1 MSSFDLAQLVAD
13 ELGIARWQAAN
24 TVELLD
30 DGNTVPFIARY
41 RKERTGELDEETLW
55 RLSERAAALRALE
68 ERRQEVRRLL
78 AEQDKLTPELEEAL
92 AAAETL
98 QRIEDLYRPYRPKR
112 RTRGQMAREKG
123 LTPLAEAILTL
134 TWPAGVAPEAGEEE
148 LAAGFVDPAK
158 GVSTVEEALAGA
170 LDIVAEDVSDD
181 ADIRSLARE
190 LTRRRGAL
198 VCERAKD
205 ADPEIAREYETYH
218 EFTEKIGRL
227 RPHQVLAIN
236 RGERQG
242 ALKVRVE
249 IDAAAVT
256 DAISDVLVQRQGL
269 RPGLIRDIK
278 RGEQRLASNPDPVV
292 RVLAPLLLRA
302 VDDGYRRLLGPAVER
317 DIRSSL
323 TEVAEEHAIG
333 VFAKNLRQLLLQPP
347 APSTAAVIGIDPGYR
362 TGCKV
367 AVVDATGALLATET
381 IYPHPPQKRWEEAQE
396 LLEALARRHDAGI
409 IAIGNGTASRETE
422 RLVAELIRRLDGV
435 RYIVVNEAGASV
447 YSASK
452 LAREE
457 FPHLDVSE
465 RSAVSIARRLQD
477 PLAELVKIEPK
488 ALGVGQYQHDV
499 PEKELAQALHGV
511 VESAVNTVGV
521 DLNTASVPL
530 LSYVAG
536 ITATVA
542 ANIVRHREA
551 NGPFP
556 NRQALLDVPRLG
568 PKTFEQC
575 AGFLRVPE
583 SANPLDNTPIHPESY
598 GVAERLLQDL
608 GFGLEDVAGP
618 RRQELQAALRAL
630 DVAAW
635 AQRLGVGEP
644 TLADIVEALQRP
656 GRDPREDLPPPI
668 LRTDV
673 LTLEDLKPGMVLSG
687 TVRNVV
693 DFGAFVDI
701 GVQQDG
707 LVHISELSD
716 QYIRHPLDAVSVGD
730 IVQVRVLAVDPE
742 RGRISLSMR
751 QAQS

>member
-1 MSSFDLAQLVAD
+1 MDGSDRTTTEANPFTATILAQLSQELNLAPGHVERVVA
-13 ELGIARWQAAN
+13 
-24 TVELLD
+24 LLD
-30 DGNTVPFIARY
+30 EGNTIPFLARY
-41 RKERTGELDEETLW
+41 RKEQTGGLDEE
-55 RLSERAAALRALE
+55 ALRTL
-68 ERRQEVRRLL
+68 QDRLGYLRNL
-78 AEQDKLTPELEEAL
+78 AERKAEVLRLIDEQGALTPELRQAVEEAT
-92 AAAETL
+92 TL
-98 QRIEDLYRPYRPKR
+98 QRVEDLYRPFRPKR
-112 RTRGQMAREKG
+112 RTRASVARERG
-123 LTPLAEAILTL
+123 LQPLADWLL
-134 TWPAGVAPEAGEEE
+134 SRPATGAPEEE
-148 LAAGFVDPAK
+148 AARFVDAAR
-158 GVSTVEEALAGA
+158 GVEGVEDALAGA
-170 LDIVAEDVSDD
+170 RDIIAEQM
-181 ADIRSLARE
+181 AD
-190 LTRRRGAL
+190 
-198 VCERAKD
+198 
-205 ADPEIAREYETYH
+205 DPEVRQWVRQWTLERGTLVSEATDPQARTPYEQYYDFR
-218 EFTEKIGRL
+218 EAVAQI
-227 RPHQVLAIN
+227 RPHRVLAIN
-236 RGERQG
+236 RGEREKALRVRIELPTEPVLAYLEGWLRRQG
-242 ALKVRVE
+242 ARRSPADPHLAL
-249 IDAAAVT
+249 AAQ
-256 DAISDVLVQRQGL
+256 DGY
-269 RPGLIRDIK
+269 
-278 RGEQRLASNPDPVV
+278 QRL
-292 RVLAPLLLRA
+292 LA
-302 VDDGYRRLLGPAVER
+302 PAVER
-317 DIRSSL
+317 DVRAHL
-323 TEVAEEHAIG
+323 TEKAQAQAIL
-333 VFAKNLRQLLLQPP
+333 VFAANLKALLLTPP
-347 APSTAAVIGIDPGYR
+347 IRGRRVMGIDPAYR
-362 TGCKV
+362 TGCKIAVVDETGKLLEV
-367 AVVDATGALLATET
+367 AVVYPTPPQNRVAEAERQLLAM
-381 IYPHPPQKRWEEAQE
+381 ID
-396 LLEALARRHDAGI
+396 RHQVDL

-422 RLVAELIRRLDGV
+422 RFVAGLIPKASRPLAYV
-435 RYIVVNEAGASV
+435 VVNEAGASV

-575 AGFLRVPE
+575 AGFLRVRE

>member
-1 MSSFDLAQLVAD
+1 VLA
-13 ELGIARWQAAN
+13 
-24 TVELLD
+24 
-30 DGNTVPFIARY
+30 Y
-41 RKERTGELDEETLW
+41 
-55 RLSERAAALRALE
+55 LE
-68 ERRQEVRRLL
+68 GWLRRQGARRSPADPHLALAAQDGYQRLL
-78 AEQDKLTPELEEAL
+78 A
-92 AAAETL
+92 
-98 QRIEDLYRPYRPKR
+98 
-112 RTRGQMAREKG
+112 
-123 LTPLAEAILTL
+123 
-134 TWPAGVAPEAGEEE
+134 
-148 LAAGFVDPAK
+148 
-158 GVSTVEEALAGA
+158 
-170 LDIVAEDVSDD
+170 
-181 ADIRSLARE
+181 
-190 LTRRRGAL
+190 
-198 VCERAKD
+198 
-205 ADPEIAREYETYH
+205 
-218 EFTEKIGRL
+218 
-227 RPHQVLAIN
+227 
-236 RGERQG
+236 
-242 ALKVRVE
+242 
-249 IDAAAVT
+249 
-256 DAISDVLVQRQGL
+256 
-269 RPGLIRDIK
+269 
-278 RGEQRLASNPDPVV
+278 
-292 RVLAPLLLRA
+292 
-302 VDDGYRRLLGPAVER
+302 PAVER
-317 DIRSSL
+317 DVRAHL
-323 TEVAEEHAIG
+323 TEKAQAQAIR
-333 VFAKNLRQLLLQPP
+333 VFAANLKALLLTPP
-347 APSTAAVIGIDPGYR
+347 IRGRRVMGIDPAYR
-362 TGCKV
+362 TGCKIAVVDETGKLLEV
-367 AVVDATGALLATET
+367 AVVYPTPPQNRVAEAERQLLAM
-381 IYPHPPQKRWEEAQE
+381 ID
-396 LLEALARRHDAGI
+396 RHQVDL

-422 RLVAELIRRLDGV
+422 RFVAGLIPKASRPLAYV
-435 RYIVVNEAGASV
+435 VVNEAGASV